1 MITLELPALLTTMQ
15 RSAATSPIARLTLA
29 NKPPK
34 LVDESIGLLGGKRW
48 IFTTFWILANN
59 KREIERNLAALAGD
73 VQSPLGPQEQQEE
86 GKSEVQQ
93 GTQVDDQE
101 SNWSAPDGL
110 KRFKVE
116 DEGGDIDGGGVAT

>member
-1 MITLELPALLTTMQ
+1 MRASDFWEVNGGFSPHSGFLLTT
-15 RSAATSPIARLTLA
+15 
-29 NKPPK
+29 K
-34 LVDESIGLLGGKRW
+34 G
-48 IFTTFWILANN
+48 
-59 KREIERNLAALAGD
+59 EIERNLAALAGD

-101 SNWSAPDGL
+101 SNWRAPVRV

-116 DEGGDIDGGGVAT
+116 DEGGDIDGVST

>member
-1 MITLELPALLTTMQ
+1 MEPPALLATMQ
-15 RSAATSPIARLTLA
+15 RSAATSPIASPTLA

-48 IFTTFWILANN
+48 IFTTSWILANN

-101 SNWSAPDGL
+101 SNWRAPDGL
-110 KRFKVE
+110 RRFKVE
-116 DEGGDIDGGGVAT
+116 DEKVI